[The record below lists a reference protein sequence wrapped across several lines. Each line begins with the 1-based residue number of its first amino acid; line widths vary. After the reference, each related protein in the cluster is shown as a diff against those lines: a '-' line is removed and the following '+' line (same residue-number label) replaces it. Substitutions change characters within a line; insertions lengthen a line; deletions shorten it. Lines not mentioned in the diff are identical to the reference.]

1 MHRMSIVS
9 LALAVGVTTGASA
22 QQMAGMSMG
31 LKMSDI
37 AGVWDAKT
45 MVGPNDSVVVTEV
58 LTVTADGKGWTMAF
72 PGRAEAVPVKM
83 VSMSGDSV
91 VTDAGPYPSA
101 LRAGQMVT
109 VHMVAHYKGDTM
121 WGTALAVYGSGD
133 KVNLKMSAMRR
144 K

>member
-1 MHRMSIVS
+1 MHRMTIVS

-22 QQMAGMSMG
+22 QQMSGMSMG

-45 MVGPNDSVVVTEV
+45 MVGPKDSVVVTDV
-58 LTVTADGKGWTMAF
+58 LTMTADGKGWTMAF
-72 PGRAEAVPVKM
+72 PGHTDAVPVKI
-83 VSMSGDSV
+83 VSMGGDSV
-91 VTDAGPYPSA
+91 VTDAGPYPSV
-101 LRAGQMVT
+101 LRAGQTVT
-109 VHMVAHYKGDTM
+109 VHMVAHFKGDTM

-133 KVNLKMSAMRR
+133 KVALKVSATKR